1 MVFHAFSQCNYCKT
15 NILLRFQM
23 GYFDIPFDICCPEC
37 GVHICGV
44 QKIVDDHTLTIN
56 NASIIEEDLDGLD
69 YYADFSVELPHA
81 KTNRFESIESLMKT
95 NFSPFMLTASLYEG
109 DKYFELVKKMGEF
122 LSFRTSCWSRLTP
135 LYDLFFNGKI
145 ALTQEHFLKFSS
157 RFVVKNDIDALM
169 ALHQTTVLGM
179 NTILPDGTLGKFIDA
194 SKQISTQ
201 SVLLKMDDLITSLGG
216 EEYFNSVSKRLVR
229 IYDRWIVNFEK
240 YIPATMLSLG
250 NAVEK
255 LDKDT
260 FGIATTSFEDMI
272 KFYADS
278 YELIL
283 DYIDV
288 AIGLNNIVVRGE
300 HNTFPTN
307 TIRVNKKT
315 PCVGSFEDYREIVK
329 SSRLNLFVDNEPFSK
344 AIPLNRKVRNA
355 IAHFSY
361 EFNAGT
367 QKITFSDK
375 FKSNDNTVELYLVEL
390 ALLCYE
396 NISILVYLDELLYT
410 LRKIHYG
417 NVKKCAVGK
426 YPKSEKLGSAGQAAC
441 CACTHSRYFTG
452 GSPSGLR
459 V

>member
-1 MVFHAFSQCNYCKT
+1 MIEHTFVQCEYCKT
-15 NILLRFQM
+15 YILLRFQM
-23 GYFDIPFDICCPEC
+23 GYFDIPFDFCCPGC
-37 GVHICGV
+37 GVHINGL
-44 QKIVDDHTLTIN
+44 KRIVNDHDIAIN
-56 NASIIEEDLDGLD
+56 SALITEEDLDSLE

-95 NFSPFMLTASLYEG
+95 KFSPFMMTASLYEG
-109 DKYFELVKKMGEF
+109 DKYFELIKHMREF
-122 LSFRTSCWSRLTP
+122 LSFRSSCWPKLTP
-135 LYDLFFNGKI
+135 LFDLFFNGKI
-145 ALTQEHFLKFSS
+145 ALTQEHFLKISS
-157 RFVVKNDIDALM
+157 RFVVKNDLDALM
-169 ALHQTTVLGM
+169 ALHQATVLGM
-179 NTILPDGTLGKFIDA
+179 NTILPNGTLGKFIDA
-194 SKQISTQ
+194 SKQICTP

-216 EEYFNSVSKRLVR
+216 DEYFNSVSKRLVR

-288 AIGLNNIVVRGE
+288 AIGLNNIVVRGA
-300 HNTFPTN
+300 HNTFPAN

-329 SSRLNLFVDNEPFSK
+329 SSRLNLLVDNEPFSK

-375 FKSNDNTVELYLVEL
+375 YKSNDNAVELYLIEL

-396 NISILVYLDELLYT
+396 NISILVYLDELLYS
-410 LRKIHYG
+410 LRKIHYT
-417 NVKKCAVGK
+417 
-426 YPKSEKLGSAGQAAC
+426 KLGM
-441 CACTHSRYFTG
+441 FPNIK
-452 GSPSGLR
+452 SPK
-459 V
+459 

>member
-1 MVFHAFSQCNYCKT
+1 MITHSFTQCNYCKT
-15 NILLRFQM
+15 KILLRFQM

-44 QKIVDDHTLTIN
+44 QKIVDDHTLTIK
-56 NASIIEEDLDGLD
+56 NASIIEEDLNGLD

-95 NFSPFMLTASLYEG
+95 KFSPFMLTASLYEG
-109 DKYFELVKKMGEF
+109 DKYFELIKHMRDF
-122 LSFRTSCWSRLTP
+122 LSFRTSCWSQLTP
-135 LYDLFFNGKI
+135 LYDLFFNGKV
-145 ALTQEHFLKFSS
+145 ALTQEHFLKMSS
-157 RFVVKNDIDALM
+157 RFVVKNDLDALM
-169 ALHQTTVLGM
+169 ALHQVTVLGM

-194 SKQISTQ
+194 SKQISTP
-201 SVLLKMDDLITSLGG
+201 SVLLKIDDLITSLGG

-250 NAVEK
+250 NATAK
-255 LDKDT
+255 LNKDT

-288 AIGLNNIVVRGE
+288 AIGLNNIAVRSD
-300 HNTFPTN
+300 HNAFPAN

-315 PCVGSFEDYREIVK
+315 ACVANFDDYREITK
-329 SSRLNLFVDNEPFSK
+329 ASRLNLLVDNEPFSK
-344 AIPLNRKVRNA
+344 AIPLNRNVRNA
-355 IAHFSY
+355 IAHFNY
-361 EFNAGT
+361 AFDAGT
-367 QKITFSDK
+367 QKIIFSDK
-375 FKSNDNTVELYLVEL
+375 YKSNNNTVELYLIEL

-396 NISILVYLDELLYT
+396 NISILVYLDELLYS
-410 LRKIHYG
+410 LRKIHYT
-417 NVKKCAVGK
+417 
-426 YPKSEKLGSAGQAAC
+426 KLGM
-441 CACTHSRYFTG
+441 FPNIK
-452 GSPSGLR
+452 SPK
-459 V
+459 

>member
-1 MVFHAFSQCNYCKT
+1 M
-15 NILLRFQM
+15 
-23 GYFDIPFDICCPEC
+23 
-37 GVHICGV
+37 
-44 QKIVDDHTLTIN
+44 
-56 NASIIEEDLDGLD
+56 
-69 YYADFSVELPHA
+69 
-81 KTNRFESIESLMKT
+81 
-95 NFSPFMLTASLYEG
+95 
-109 DKYFELVKKMGEF
+109 
-122 LSFRTSCWSRLTP
+122 
-135 LYDLFFNGKI
+135 
-145 ALTQEHFLKFSS
+145 SS
-157 RFVVKNDIDALM
+157 RFVIKYDLDALM
-169 ALHQTTVLGM
+169 ALHQATVLGM

-194 SKQISTQ
+194 SKQISTP

-288 AIGLNNIVVRGE
+288 AIGLNNIVVRGD
-300 HNTFPTN
+300 HNTFPAN

-315 PCVGSFEDYREIVK
+315 PCVGNFEDYREIVK
-329 SSRLNLFVDNEPFSK
+329 SSRLNLLVDNEPFSK

-375 FKSNDNTVELYLVEL
+375 YKSSDNTVELYLIEL

-396 NISILVYLDELLYT
+396 NISILVYLDELLYS
-410 LRKIHYG
+410 LRKIHYTKMG
-417 NVKKCAVGK
+417 MFPNIKS
-426 YPKSEKLGSAGQAAC
+426 PK
-441 CACTHSRYFTG
+441 
-452 GSPSGLR
+452 
-459 V
+459 

>member
-1 MVFHAFSQCNYCKT
+1 MIEHSFVQCKYCNTK
-15 NILLRFQM
+15 ILLRFQM

-44 QKIVDDHTLTIN
+44 KKIVDDHTLALN
-56 NASIIEEDLDGLD
+56 NASIIDEDLDSLD

-81 KTNRFESIESLMKT
+81 KTNRFESIESLTKT
-95 NFSPFMLTASLYEG
+95 KFSPFMLTASLYEG

-122 LSFRTSCWSRLTP
+122 LSFRTSCWSQLTP
-135 LYDLFFNGKI
+135 LYDLFFNGKV
-145 ALTQEHFLKFSS
+145 ALTQEHFLKMSS
-157 RFVVKNDIDALM
+157 RFVVKNDLDALM
-169 ALHQTTVLGM
+169 ALHQVTVLGM

-194 SKQISTQ
+194 SKQISTP
-201 SVLLKMDDLITSLGG
+201 SVLLKIDDLITSLGG

-250 NAVEK
+250 NATAK
-255 LDKDT
+255 LNKDT

-288 AIGLNNIVVRGE
+288 AIGLNNIAVRSD
-300 HNTFPTN
+300 HNAFPAN

-315 PCVGSFEDYREIVK
+315 ACVANFDDYREITK
-329 SSRLNLFVDNEPFSK
+329 ASRLNLLVDNEPFSK
-344 AIPLNRKVRNA
+344 AIPLNRNVRNA
-355 IAHFSY
+355 IAHFNY
-361 EFNAGT
+361 AFDAGT
-367 QKITFSDK
+367 QKIIFSDK
-375 FKSNDNTVELYLVEL
+375 YKSNNNTVELYLIEL

-396 NISILVYLDELLYT
+396 NISILVYLDELLYS
-410 LRKIHYG
+410 LRKIHYT
-417 NVKKCAVGK
+417 
-426 YPKSEKLGSAGQAAC
+426 KLGM
-441 CACTHSRYFTG
+441 FPNIK
-452 GSPSGLR
+452 SPK
-459 V
+459 

>member
-1 MVFHAFSQCNYCKT
+1 MVNHAFCQCNYCKT
-15 NILLRFQM
+15 TILLRFQM

-37 GVHICGV
+37 GVHICGI
-44 QKIVDDHTLTIN
+44 QKIVDDHTLSLN
-56 NASIIEEDLDGLD
+56 NASIIEEDLKALD

-81 KTNRFESIESLMKT
+81 KINHFESIESLTKT
-95 NFSPFMLTASLYEG
+95 KFSPFMLTASLYEG
-109 DKYFELVKKMGEF
+109 DKHFEMIKHMREF
-122 LSFRTSCWSRLTP
+122 LSFKSSYWSQLTP
-135 LYDLFFNGKI
+135 LFDLFFNGKI
-145 ALTQEHFLKFSS
+145 ALTQEHFLKLSS
-157 RFVVKNDIDALM
+157 RFVVKNDLDALM

-194 SKQISTQ
+194 SKQISKP
-201 SVLLKMDDLITSLGG
+201 SVLLKMDDFITSLGG
-216 EEYFNSVSKRLVR
+216 EEYFNSVSKKLVK

-288 AIGLNNIVVRGE
+288 VIGLNNIVVRGD
-300 HNTFPTN
+300 HNTFPAN
-307 TIRVNKKT
+307 TIHVNKKT
-315 PCVGSFEDYREIVK
+315 PCVGNFEDYREIVK
-329 SSRLNLFVDNEPFSK
+329 STRLNLLVDNEPFSK
-344 AIPLNRKVRNA
+344 AIPLNRKARNA
-355 IAHFSY
+355 IAHFNY
-361 EFNAGT
+361 EFDAGT

-375 FKSNDNTVELYLVEL
+375 HKRNNNTVELYLIEL

-396 NISILVYLDELLYT
+396 NISILVYLDELLYS
-410 LRKIHYG
+410 LRKIHYT
-417 NVKKCAVGK
+417 
-426 YPKSEKLGSAGQAAC
+426 KLGM
-441 CACTHSRYFTG
+441 FPNIK
-452 GSPSGLR
+452 SPK
-459 V
+459 

>member
-1 MVFHAFSQCNYCKT
+1 MIGNTFVQCDYCQKK
-15 NILLRFQM
+15 ILLRFQM
-23 GYFDIPFDICCPEC
+23 GCFDIPFDICCPEC

-44 QKIVDDHTLTIN
+44 QKIVDDHTLTIK
-56 NASIIEEDLDGLD
+56 NASIIDEDLEGLD

-95 NFSPFMLTASLYEG
+95 KFSPFMLTATLYE
-109 DKYFELVKKMGEF
+109 DNKYFELIKHMREF
-122 LSFRTSCWSRLTP
+122 LSFRSSCWSQLTP
-135 LYDLFFNGKI
+135 LFDLFFNGKI
-145 ALTQEHFLKFSS
+145 ALTQEHFLKLSS
-157 RFVVKNDIDALM
+157 RFVVKHDLDALM

-194 SKQISTQ
+194 SKQISTP
-201 SVLLKMDDLITSLGG
+201 SVLLKMDDLITALGG
-216 EEYFNSVSKRLVR
+216 EEYFKSVSKRRVR
-229 IYDRWIVNFEK
+229 IYDRWIANFEK
-240 YIPATMLSLG
+240 YVPATMLSLG

-288 AIGLNNIVVRGE
+288 AIGLNNIVVRGD
-300 HNTFPTN
+300 HNTFLAN

-315 PCVGSFEDYREIVK
+315 PCVGNFEDYREIVK
-329 SSRLNLFVDNEPFSK
+329 STRLNLLVDNEPFSK

-355 IAHFSY
+355 IAHFNY
-361 EFNAGT
+361 EFDAGT
-367 QKITFSDK
+367 QKITFRDKYKGSDNK
-375 FKSNDNTVELYLVEL
+375 VELYLIEL

-396 NISILVYLDELLYT
+396 NISVLVYLDELLYS
-410 LRKIHYG
+410 LRKIHYT
-417 NVKKCAVGK
+417 
-426 YPKSEKLGSAGQAAC
+426 KLGM
-441 CACTHSRYFTG
+441 FPNIK
-452 GSPSGLR
+452 SPK
-459 V
+459 

>member
-1 MVFHAFSQCNYCKT
+1 MIAHTFSQCNFCKT
-15 NILLRFQM
+15 KILLRFQV

-44 QKIVDDHTLTIN
+44 EKIVDDQTLTIK
-56 NASIIEEDLDGLD
+56 NASIIGEDLESVD

-81 KTNRFESIESLMKT
+81 KTNRFESIESFTKT
-95 NFSPFMLTASLYEG
+95 KFSPFMLTASLYEG
-109 DKYFELVKKMGEF
+109 DKYFELIKHMEEF
-122 LSFRTSCWSRLTP
+122 LLFRSSCWSQLTP
-135 LYDLFFNGKI
+135 LFDLFFNGKI
-145 ALTQEHFLKFSS
+145 ALMQEHFLKLSS
-157 RFVVKNDIDALM
+157 RFVIKNDLDALM

-194 SKQISTQ
+194 SKQISAPNIV
-201 SVLLKMDDLITSLGG
+201 SKIDDLITSLG
-216 EEYFNSVSKRLVR
+216 EDVYFNSIFKKLVQ

-260 FGIATTSFEDMI
+260 FGIATTSFEDM
-272 KFYADS
+272 KNFYADS

-288 AIGLNNIVVRGE
+288 AIELNNIVVRGD
-300 HNTFPTN
+300 HNTFPAN
-307 TIRVNKKT
+307 TIRVNKKI

-329 SSRLNLFVDNEPFSK
+329 SSRLDLLMDNEPFSK

-361 EFNAGT
+361 EFDAET

-375 FKSNDNTVELYLVEL
+375 YKDSDNTIELYLIEL

-396 NISILVYLDELLYT
+396 NMSILVYLDELSYS
-410 LRKIHYG
+410 LRRIHYMKRDMFP
-417 NVKKCAVGK
+417 NVKR
-426 YPKSEKLGSAGQAAC
+426 P
-441 CACTHSRYFTG
+441 
-452 GSPSGLR
+452 
-459 V
+459 